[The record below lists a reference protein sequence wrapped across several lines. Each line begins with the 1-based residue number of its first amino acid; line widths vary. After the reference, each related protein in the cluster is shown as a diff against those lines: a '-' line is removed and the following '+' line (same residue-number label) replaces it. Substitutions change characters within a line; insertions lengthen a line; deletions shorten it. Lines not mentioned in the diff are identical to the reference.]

1 MSCFRMQRA
10 FVFGLAFFV
19 WATLPIFHVG
29 IDVRAQQSNAAA
41 LASDEREKAIKL
53 YTAGETK
60 KAVEA
65 LRAVVKKRKDD
76 ADAWYYL
83 GLALNRN
90 ADAKNARKAF
100 ETSIKLRPDFANA
113 HAALAYTLILFYK
126 FRDAEREAQRALALD
141 TQNYEALYIVGL
153 LNLQRGSNAVALNEA
168 NAALKIKADY
178 SPGLLLK
185 ASALI
190 GVYGDRIHD
199 FHPIGEDGAAPNEKQ
214 LRDARLSHAKE
225 GALLLKEAGVSLEKL
240 INLNPK
246 DENVA
251 KWREQIEALHAY
263 SEIIDKPESE
273 RAIFLPDEVTTK
285 VTFLSKPEGAYTD
298 AAKYAGITG
307 AVAVHVVL
315 ASDGMVKHIIVLKS
329 LGGGLTEEA
338 IKAARRIKFVP
349 AVKDNRPVSTA
360 VTIEYSFNLY

>member
-100 ETSIKLRPDFANA
+100 ETSVKLRPDFAVA
-113 HAALAYTLILFYK
+113 HVGLAYTLLLANK
-126 FRDAEREAQRALALD
+126 LSEAESEAQRALSLNACEFTAHYIIGMVRLREDAPQKALE
-141 TQNYEALYIVGL
+141 EA
-153 LNLQRGSNAVALNEA
+153 E
-168 NAALKIKADY
+168 AALKIQNNF
-178 SPGLLLK
+178 S
-185 ASALI
+185 S
-190 GVYGDRIHD
+190 
-199 FHPIGEDGAAPNEKQ
+199 
-214 LRDARLSHAKE
+214 
-225 GALLLKEAGVSLEKL
+225 ALLLKCQSLISLYADETAFLKKDSSEKRAVRLSKADARLKEASESLEEFIKL
-240 INLNPK
+240 SPNAADI
-246 DENVA
+246 EA
-251 KWREQIEALHAY
+251 QREQLSALRFYAKL
-263 SEIIDKPESE
+263 SDKPENGRSVFHLSE
-273 RAIFLPDEVTTK
+273 IKNEAPFSKYPEALYTEAAQQALVKGTVRLLVTLSTDGK
-285 VTFLSKPEGAYTD
+285 VQNIL
-298 AAKYAGITG
+298 
-307 AVAVHVVL
+307 
-315 ASDGMVKHIIVLKS
+315 VLKS
-329 LGGGLTEEA
+329 LGYGLTESA
-338 IKAARRIKFVP
+338 INAARKIKFVP
-349 AVKDNRPVSTA
+349 AVMDGRRVSVVATL
-360 VTIEYSFNLY
+360 EYNFGYY